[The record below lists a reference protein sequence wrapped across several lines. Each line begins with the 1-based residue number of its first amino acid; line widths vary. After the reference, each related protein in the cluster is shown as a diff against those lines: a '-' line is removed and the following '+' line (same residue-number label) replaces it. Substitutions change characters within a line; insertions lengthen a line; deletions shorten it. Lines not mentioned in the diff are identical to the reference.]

1 MAHKERKSNSGIK
14 GNPGEIDTEVSYK
27 KACGCF
33 SDGSPSAASKQP
45 HLFTTTHWTT
55 SFR

>member
-1 MAHKERKSNSGIK
+1 MLRGEEK
-14 GNPGEIDTEVSYK
+14 GNPGQIDAGVPYERS
-27 KACGCF
+27 AAA

-45 HLFTTTHWTT
+45 HLVTITQGNT